1 MNMMKKIIL
10 FFAIYLTAAIAAQ
23 AKCNLGIKFEE
34 SASKNSL
41 FQIPIKPEVKS
52 NHPILDHPNA
62 WRQAY
67 FIQKAKEVCPGQ
79 NMGDVEI
86 KYIFNDKKLSAV
98 IFKKINTASKKNK
111 NNNLFFNYVKENY
124 PLKIDSEVITH
135 LKTYKEKSPS
145 REFVLPRDNE
155 KEVSK
160 SWTSYRANIIL
171 LSLIDWLRKVGVK
184 ANKPLH
190 ALRKLAG
197 SEVAKSKGIFAASS
211 FLRHKSTAVTQQ
223 HYVAP
228 APESPN
234 FGKFLK

>member
-10 FFAIYLTAAIAAQ
+10 FFAIYLIAAIAAQ

-124 PLKIDSEVITH
+124 PLKIDSDKKNKRISEK
-135 LKTYKEKSPS
+135 LRMGNKTIFYTRHPHGNYYAE
-145 REFVLPRDNE
+145 ELFIE
-155 KEVSK
+155 
-160 SWTSYRANIIL
+160 
-171 LSLIDWLRKVGVK
+171 
-184 ANKPLH
+184 
-190 ALRKLAG
+190 G
-197 SEVAKSKGIFAASS
+197 S
-211 FLRHKSTAVTQQ
+211 
-223 HYVAP
+223 
-228 APESPN
+228 N
-234 FGKFLK
+234 FIVY